1 MFSVDQASTNKAPKP
16 LSTGEGEMLFPP
28 LSHLEVVGNPRVELH
43 NSKPVLKVSIKVSIN
58 PKIMIID
65 EMLGR
70 RKQTVQAI
78 GDGVINDADF
88 DLKLVSENPWP
99 AAELREQFHIITKRN
114 AEWFNND
121 ENFQTVLDSIL
132 KLKKETYID
141 FVKKEVAADDVNVS
155 SHDRL
160 CAG

>member
-1 MFSVDQASTNKAPKP
+1 M
-16 LSTGEGEMLFPP
+16 
-28 LSHLEVVGNPRVELH
+28 
-43 NSKPVLKVSIKVSIN
+43 
-58 PKIMIID
+58 
-65 EMLGR
+65 
-70 RKQTVQAI
+70 
-78 GDGVINDADF
+78 
-88 DLKLVSENPWP
+88 SENPWP